1 MGTEGD
7 FMRALI
13 TGASSG
19 IGRDMAVYLAQKGWD
34 LVLVAR
40 RTERLLELKK
50 ELKNVDVMCI
60 TADLSVKEECF
71 KVYEQTKGIEI
82 NMLIN
87 NAGFGLA
94 GEFVSTDL
102 DTELRMIDTNITAL
116 HILTKL
122 YLRDFEERDS
132 GIILNVA
139 SSASFMAGPLLNTY
153 YATKNYVFRLT
164 EAIYQELKERKSN
177 VSASILCPGPIK
189 TEFLDIAEVKFV
201 IKGLES
207 KAVAKLAVDKALKG
221 KLIIIP
227 GFMMKMGKFLL
238 RLTPEKLMLWVSYRI
253 QRKKKQ

>member
-102 DTELRMIDTNITAL
+102 DTELKMIDTNITAL

-122 YLRDFEERDS
+122 YLKDFEKRDS

-139 SSASFMAGPLLNTY
+139 SSAAFMAGPLLNT
-153 YATKNYVFRLT
+153 
-164 EAIYQELKERKSN
+164 
-177 VSASILCPGPIK
+177 
-189 TEFLDIAEVKFV
+189 
-201 IKGLES
+201 
-207 KAVAKLAVDKALKG
+207 
-221 KLIIIP
+221 
-227 GFMMKMGKFLL
+227 
-238 RLTPEKLMLWVSYRI
+238 
-253 QRKKKQ
+253 